1 MLRPTTKS
9 WLSAP
14 KTGAHSELQM
24 RYVEVAPQQPSLF
37 RPEPRASLC
46 GAFLHS
52 AGRLWALPN
61 QEAAALVL
69 VFQLLDGQSLS
80 PLAIGHFDRAEIFAL
95 AADDEAAGRG
105 AQIILVKKA
114 PTESGLQVRSH
125 LPEGKPARKARAGR
139 AKLKLHGF
147 AGPSPGPLV
156 GVQTARVQRAR
167 NEPEDR

>member
-1 MLRPTTKS
+1 MRRYLRQLSQDEMPSRPSLQAWAKTVGPSASICSLNRMPDVPWQSVPASAVRRHKLFS
-9 WLSAP
+9 WLMDAHRTRGGG
-14 KTGAHSELQM
+14 KCVFGRNRLGIRAAHSRCECQVPA
-24 RYVEVAPQQPSLF
+24 RRCQ
-37 RPEPRASLC
+37 
-46 GAFLHS
+46 
-52 AGRLWALPN
+52 
-61 QEAAALVL
+61 
-69 VFQLLDGQSLS
+69 
-80 PLAIGHFDRAEIFAL
+80 
-95 AADDEAAGRG
+95 AAGRG